1 MRRYRSFSRRFR
13 QKLFLSFVITCSVML
28 GVAFEIFYREA
39 SNLILEQSGND
50 TGYQLEQTEA
60 FIENLE
66 SETMRI
72 LQMLMLD
79 YGQSRLLNG
88 LSGEEA
94 DKVMVARTLF
104 EQIRN
109 VLDNYTYIDSIF
121 YYGYDG
127 MVLGAG
133 NNFQRYVQN
142 VKSEGELPCSWIY
155 PTPIY
160 QKLLSG
166 KNQYTWIGG
175 TGKKNFSFY
184 KNEED
189 GNYLTFLARLNVQFS
204 HPVVVVIN
212 IKENYLSGLYDGQED
227 TFHTRYIADRNGM
240 IISSG
245 DSSAI
250 GEMSGYKEEQL
261 QKVGDSVIRA
271 TLNGEE
277 IQTVFSS
284 VEVTDWIIIDEVPVS
299 WLMKDVDV
307 LKRYQMIILIVSLF
321 VAIGLSQFWI
331 FHITAPLMRLTG
343 KMKEMEEGKLGGMLE
358 EKTVR
363 ELGVVGRQ
371 FNRMSEGI
379 VSLMDK
385 NRHMEEEKR
394 YLEIETLRQQI
405 NPHFIYNT
413 LNTIKWMAILSKN
426 DNITVCVEA
435 FGNLLRPIFRHGQE
449 ECTLGEELRYASD
462 YITIMNFR
470 YGNQLKL
477 IISSEKENE
486 TYKVPRLILQPFLE
500 NSILHGMK
508 GEGTVLQI
516 TVEVRIGENMEIYIM
531 DNGRGMREEKLE
543 TLQKSMED
551 EREIL
556 IEEKEKIGGTGIG
569 VSNVCRR
576 IRLIYGLGYGVQIRS
591 RYGEGTEVIIKIPL
605 RSA

>member
-1 MRRYRSFSRRFR
+1 MGKYRSFSRRFR
-13 QKLFLSFVITCSVML
+13 LKLFLSFVLTCSVML
-28 GVAFEIFYREA
+28 GAAFEIFYREA
-39 SNLILEQSGND
+39 SNLLLEQSGND

-60 FIENLE
+60 YIENLE

-79 YGQSRLLNG
+79 YGQSRFLNG
-88 LSGEEA
+88 LSGDET
-94 DKVMVARTLF
+94 DKVMAARTLF

-109 VLDNYTYIDSIF
+109 VLDNYTYVDTVF

-127 MVLGAG
+127 TVLGSG

-142 VKSEGELPCSWIY
+142 GNSEGEFPCSWLY
-155 PTPIY
+155 SAPVY
-160 QKLLSG
+160 QELLSG
-166 KNQYTWIGG
+166 EKQYSWIGG
-175 TGKKNFSFY
+175 MGKNNFCFY
-184 KNEED
+184 QDAEA
-189 GNYLTFLARLNVQFS
+189 GNYLTFLARLNVQFRQ
-204 HPVVVVIN
+204 PVVIAIN
-212 IKENYLSGLYDGQED
+212 IKENYLSELYDGQED
-227 TFHTRYIADRNGM
+227 TYHTRYITDRNGM

-245 DSSAI
+245 DSSVI
-250 GEMSGYKEEQL
+250 GNQSGYGEDQL
-261 QKVGDSVIRA
+261 QSLVDSVIRT
-271 TLNGEE
+271 TLDGEE
-277 IQTVFSS
+277 IQTVLRS
-284 VEVTDWIIIDEVPVS
+284 VEATDWIIIDEVPVS
-299 WLMKDVDV
+299 WLMKDVDA
-307 LKRYQMIILIVSLF
+307 LKRYQLVILIVSLL
-321 VAIGLSQFWI
+321 AAAGLSQFWI

-343 KMKEMEEGKLGGMLE
+343 KMKEMEEGRLGGMLE

-379 VSLMDK
+379 VSLIDK

-413 LNTIKWMAILSKN
+413 LNTIKWMAVLSKN

-449 ECTLGEELRYASD
+449 ECTLGEELRYVTD
-462 YITIMNFR
+462 YVTIMNFR

-477 IISSEKENE
+477 AVYSRKEDE
-486 TYKVPRLILQPFLE
+486 AYKVPRLILQPFLE

-516 TVEVRIGENMEIYIM
+516 TVEVRIKDDMEISIK
-531 DNGRGMREEKLE
+531 DNGRGMSEENLKI
-543 TLQKSMED
+543 LQKNMED
-551 EREIL
+551 GMEIRT
-556 IEEKEKIGGTGIG
+556 EEKEKIGKTGIG

-576 IRLIYGLGYGVQIRS
+576 IRLIYGSDYGVQIRS
-591 RYGEGTEVIIKIPL
+591 REGVGTEVLIRMP
-605 RSA
+605 AVTA